1 MGDLNLDFSGVER
14 KSFEKP
20 EEGEHVFIV
29 SDAEVKPS
37 KAGDSNNLV
46 IKAEVVGGDSDGRS
60 LLQFFSLKQD
70 ALWNV
75 RLFIE
80 AIMGEEVEQLSID
93 TDQLMGQTF
102 VGTVKYSPDG
112 EYANLT
118 AYEPN
123 S

>member
-1 MGDLNLDFSGVER
+1 MGDLNLDFSGVDR
-14 KSFEKP
+14 KTFEKP

-46 IKAEVVGGDSDGRS
+46 VKVEVVGGTSDGRS

-80 AIMGEEVEQLSID
+80 AIMGEEVEQFNINA
-93 TDQLMGQTF
+93 DQLMGETF
-102 VGTVKYSPDG
+102 VGTVKHSPDG
-112 EYANLT
+112 QYANLV
-118 AYEPN
+118 AYESN
-123 S
+123 I